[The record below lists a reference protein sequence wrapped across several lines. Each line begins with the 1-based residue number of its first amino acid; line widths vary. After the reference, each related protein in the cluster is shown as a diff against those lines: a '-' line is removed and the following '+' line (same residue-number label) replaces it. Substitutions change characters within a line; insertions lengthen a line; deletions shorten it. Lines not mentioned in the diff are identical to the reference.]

1 MIQTINFISRREAE
15 CEQPSLFS
23 DVLVSIGEPGQ
34 PLPNLQNGWRDVLS
48 LQFWDVEED
57 LHKDGQIYTGISVEQ
72 AEQIAEFIKR
82 WHHRDEP
89 VRFTAH
95 CLAGISRSAGV
106 ALSTFDYTR
115 APFPRITMAGRANG
129 LVIQRVNSAL
139 RLEGY

>member
-89 VRFTAH
+89 VRFTA
-95 CLAGISRSAGV
+95 GV